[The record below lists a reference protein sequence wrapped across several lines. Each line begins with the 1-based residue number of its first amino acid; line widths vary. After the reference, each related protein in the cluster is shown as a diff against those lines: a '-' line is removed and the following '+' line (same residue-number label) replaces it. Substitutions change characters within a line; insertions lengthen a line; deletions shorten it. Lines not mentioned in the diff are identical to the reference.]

1 MKFKLP
7 RINKDAVKKQLK
19 RYTFNKAGVKN
30 LGEDVGHGLDA
41 LSDREKE
48 IVHCV
53 AMGMTN
59 KEIADT
65 LCLSINTVT
74 THRRNITSKLQIH
87 TPNGLTIYALVNKL
101 VKLNEIKMG

>member
-1 MKFKLP
+1 M
-7 RINKDAVKKQLK
+7 
-19 RYTFNKAGVKN
+19 
-30 LGEDVGHGLDA
+30 
-41 LSDREKE
+41 LSEREKE

-74 THRRNITSKLQIH
+74 THRRNITGKLQIH

-101 VKLNEIKMG
+101 VELNEIKMG